1 MPWLLK
7 AEGWNFRNYKDFS
20 FSPEK
25 FNIFYGP
32 NGQGKTSL
40 LEALFIG
47 LRGKSFRPYTSFDFI
62 QSEQDQASVH
72 LRIKEEKGEGVLVS
86 SFQRCEKKRSFVYC
100 GKKINSS
107 FLEKYFPILVFTV
120 EKIDVIKRDAVHRR
134 NLIDEVLSFHG
145 KKFVLQRYKLSLQ
158 QKKALLSAYQK
169 GNYNLNEAR
178 ELLFVLNETFLQSA
192 VELMKERLS
201 LLKDLF
207 QSVKAVAEMFFS
219 HPIPKLEFL
228 YYISNS
234 PIKTAEKGEH
244 LLRENLSEKMDIEL
258 KSGQSLVGPHR
269 QDIKFLFNDRD
280 SRIFCSQGQQR
291 LFILSLIA
299 SQINSS
305 NPPLLFLD
313 DVLSELDDKAQH
325 NLLSFLKKTEAQ
337 VFLTSCKKV
346 PWITKKMSFFSIKNG
361 TINPL

>member
-25 FNIFYGP
+25 FSIFYGP

-40 LEALFIG
+40 LEALFTG
-47 LRGKSFRPYTSFDFI
+47 LRGRSFRPYTSFDFI
-62 QSEQDQASVH
+62 QSEQNQASVQ
-72 LRIKEEKGEGVLVS
+72 LRIKEEKGEAIVIS
-86 SFQRCEKKRSFVYC
+86 SFQRCEMKGSFIYC
-100 GKKINSS
+100 GKKTTSS
-107 FLEKYFPILVFTV
+107 FLEKQFPILVFTV
-120 EKIDVIKRDAVHRR
+120 ERINVIKGDAGQRR
-134 NLIDEVLSFHG
+134 NLIDELLSFHG
-145 KKFVLQRYKLSLQ
+145 KKSVLQRYRLSLR

-169 GNYNLNEAR
+169 GDYSLNEAR
-178 ELLFVLNETFLQSA
+178 KLLSVLNETFSQSA
-192 VELMKERLS
+192 VELMKERLT
-201 LLKDLF
+201 LLNDLF
-207 QSVKAVAEMFFS
+207 RDVKTVAKTLFS
-219 HPIPKLEFL
+219 PPIPQLGFL

-234 PIKTAEKGEH
+234 PIKTAKEGER
-244 LLRENLSEKMDIEL
+244 LLVENLNEKMDIEL
-258 KSGQSLVGPHR
+258 RSGRSLIGPHR
-269 QDIKFLFNDRD
+269 QDIKFLFNDQD
-280 SRIFCSQGQQR
+280 SRVFCSQGQQR

-299 SQINSS
+299 SQINPL

-325 NLLSFLKKTEAQ
+325 ALLSFLEKTDTQ

>member
-7 AEGWNFRNYKDFS
+7 AKGWSFRNYKEFS

-25 FNIFYGP
+25 FNIFYGL

-40 LEALFIG
+40 LEALFTG

-62 QSEQDQASVH
+62 QSEQNQASVH
-72 LRIKEEKGEGVLVS
+72 LRIREEKGEAVIIS
-86 SFQRCEKKRSFVYC
+86 SFQRCETKGSFIYC
-100 GKKINSS
+100 GKKTTRS
-107 FLEKYFPILVFTV
+107 FLEKQFPILVFTV
-120 EKIDVIKRDAVHRR
+120 EKIDVIKRDAGQRR
-134 NLIDEVLSFHG
+134 NLIDEMLSFHG
-145 KKFVLQRYKLSLQ
+145 KKYALQRYKHSLQ

-169 GNYNLNEAR
+169 GNYSLNEAR
-178 ELLFVLNETFLQSA
+178 ELLSVLNETFLQRA

-201 LLKDLF
+201 LLNDLF
-207 QSVKAVAEMFFS
+207 RHVKTVAETLFS
-219 HPIPKLEFL
+219 PPTPQLSFL
-228 YYISNS
+228 YHISHS
-234 PIKTAEKGEH
+234 SIKTAKEGEH
-244 LLRENLSEKMDIEL
+244 LLRDNLNEKMDIEL
-258 KSGQSLVGPHR
+258 KSGHSLVGPHR
-269 QDIKFLFNDRD
+269 QDIKFLFNDQD
-280 SRIFCSQGQQR
+280 SRTFCSQGQQR

-299 SQINSS
+299 SQINPL

-325 NLLSFLKKTEAQ
+325 RLLSFLKKTEAQ

-346 PWITKKMSFFSIKNG
+346 PCTTKKISFFSIKNG